1 MNMHSSWCTM
11 KLKSV
16 VLIVA
21 VTLLLACGGE
31 YEIEAVEVRRNAG
44 STGVSGPLHCDP
56 QVLRPGDTL
65 AIEMRV
71 PHPLE
76 LAIVAPDGAYYYLQA
91 ADDSVP
97 SRLSANEFAELAV
110 VHIDVDSATGIQ
122 WVNGKPT
129 KSRIFEIV
137 GEYEVILAENIETE
151 PENTISYTQQ
161 ITYAAWE
168 ERGP

>member
-1 MNMHSSWCTM
+1 M
-11 KLKSV
+11 KPQSV
-16 VLIVA
+16 LFIVA

-31 YEIEAVEVRRNAG
+31 YENEAVEARRNAG
-44 STGVSGPLHCDP
+44 STDVSGPLHCDP

-65 AIEMRV
+65 AIEMRI

-97 SRLSANEFAELAV
+97 SQLSANEFAELAV

-129 KSRIFEIV
+129 KRRIFEIL
-137 GEYEVILAENIETE
+137 GEYEVILAENLETE
-151 PENTISYTQQ
+151 PENTIWHTQQ
-161 ITYAAWE
+161 LTYAALV